1 MDQSPAFT
9 PSAPPS
15 GTTAEQGGGHFNP
28 TEATGWEQ
36 TENGGPAGTGC
47 LLVTRDERLAD
58 HVALIAAACGV
69 VLQLQRT
76 LPDTVPEGCSMI
88 LLGHDAALE
97 SVAGRLG
104 APVVL
109 VGFGPDG
116 EDLWRAAAR
125 DPGSRVAVLPE
136 AAAWLGEYLGER
148 ALHSGRGRVTV
159 FSGATGGAGTTTLAV
174 LSAVGAGR
182 RGVRSLLV
190 DVDPQSRGLW
200 PLLGRPTVSGVGWE
214 DFMRSRGRIA
224 PGHLADVL
232 PAADGTAVLTWSG
245 STPETLPPA
254 MVNEV
259 IAASRR
265 TFDTVVVDAGR
276 AVGVDQTLAS
286 LADSVIIVAPGT
298 MTGVGPAR
306 PGGGQAHRGPRRLV
320 VTGRLPTGIDPSRLA
335 SAVDLELLG
344 YVPATAAF
352 ATAAGEGRL
361 GGVFT
366 RRRLRRRLRTIVGWT
381 LPPDDDPASLG
392 QGTS

>member
-15 GTTAEQGGGHFNP
+15 GTAAGEVGTPVLPVDPAD
-28 TEATGWEQ
+28 WEE
-36 TENGGPAGTGC
+36 TDSGESAGTGC

-69 VLQLQRT
+69 VLLLQRT
-76 LPDTVPEGCSMI
+76 VPDTVPEGCSMA
-88 LLGHDAALE
+88 LLGPDAALE
-97 SVAGRLG
+97 CPAGRFRV
-104 APVVL
+104 PVVL
-109 VGFGPDG
+109 IGFGRDG

-125 DPGSRVAVLPE
+125 DPGARVAVLPE

-148 ALHSGRGRVTV
+148 ALHSGRGRVTL

-174 LSAVGAGR
+174 LSALGAGR

-190 DVDPQSRGLW
+190 DADPHSRGLW

-224 PGHLADVL
+224 PGHLAEVL
-232 PAADGTAVLTWSG
+232 PAADGTAVLTWTG
-245 STPETLPPA
+245 GIPETVPPA

-276 AVGVDQTLAS
+276 TAGVDQTLAS
-286 LADSVIIVAPGT
+286 MADSVIVVAPGT
-298 MTGVGPAR
+298 MTGAGPPR
-306 PGGGQAHRGPRRLV
+306 PDDGYAHRSPSRLV
-320 VTGRLPTGIDPSRLA
+320 VTGRLPTGVDAGRLA
-335 SAVDLELLG
+335 SAAGLELLG
-344 YVPATAAF
+344 YVPASAAF
-352 ATAAGEGRL
+352 AAAAGEGRL
-361 GGVFT
+361 GAVLT
-366 RRRLRRRLRTIVGWT
+366 RRSLRRRLERIVGWS
-381 LPPDDDPASLG
+381 LPPDEGPGGAG
-392 QGTS
+392 QGAS